1 MSNLTIDVN
10 VNPNGVASPTQTKV
24 TTTPESE
31 QTAQRTASNPI
42 KIAAISSIA
51 QRGLNLATANI
62 GAYTGSG
69 SLQRRVQFA
78 TQVANIGITTM
89 LNPIAGAVAA
99 ATQLTSAGIQLA
111 IENRNTESE
120 IRYNQT
126 LRSATFNNSR
136 R

>member
-31 QTAQRTASNPI
+31 QTAQRTGGNAV

-69 SLQRRVQFA
+69 SLQRRIQLG
-78 TQVANIGITTM
+78 TRIANLGITTM
-89 LNPIAGAVAA
+89 LNPVAGGIAA
-99 ATQLTSAGIQLA
+99 ATQLASAGFQLA
-111 IENRNTESE
+111 IENRNTESQ
-120 IRYNQT
+120 IQYQQT